1 MNNFDLAVKIEECL
15 TEVNALDAIEKIVE
29 LRKEYKDSEFYK
41 KTKMSFEQCVE
52 MYGKIIQVKMSRK
65 NLGDTIEDYILNL
78 NLRQMQ
84 KIVDKLATLLEKT
97 DLTVIE
103 NYLSNLTKTI
113 DFTELQ
119 SKIQKFEEL
128 NIRASKL

>member
-52 MYGKIIQVKMSRK
+52 MYGKIIQIKMSRK

-84 KIVDKLATLLEKT
+84 KIVDKFATLLEKT
-97 DLTVIE
+97 DLTAIE